1 MDQKNDQ
8 KNDQKHPLISHLLEL
23 RRVLVI
29 SLAAVLIAVVVVF
42 GCAIDPIMKLI
53 QEPIIAR
60 GIEMSSIKLTEPLM
74 TKIKV
79 SLIAGFVIAS
89 PVIIWQIWNFV
100 KPALYPSEKRAFW
113 GIFAAMVLLFLVGV
127 VFCYG
132 AVYVLTVEF
141 FIAMGG
147 ELVEFRLSIADY
159 VDYLFGF
166 VVPFGVAFELPVVL
180 YITTR
185 MGLTNYQMLASKR
198 KFIILG
204 VVIVAAVLTP
214 PDVVSQVMLA
224 VPILILF
231 EISLIIVR
239 LVQKKPDQ
247 EDGK

>member
-1 MDQKNDQ
+1 MDQNNDQ
-8 KNDQKHPLISHLLEL
+8 QHPLMTHLQAL
-23 RRVLVI
+23 RKMLFV
-29 SLAAVLIAVVVVF
+29 SLAAVLLAVVVIF

-79 SLIAGFVIAS
+79 SLIAGLVVAS
-89 PVIIWQIWNFV
+89 PVIIWQIWSFV
-100 KPALYPSEKRAFW
+100 KPALYPGEKRAFW

-180 YITTR
+180 YLTTR
-185 MGLTNYQMLASKR
+185 MGLTNYKMLASKR
-198 KFIILG
+198 KFIILA
-204 VVIVAAVLTP
+204 VVIIAAVLTP

-231 EISLIIVR
+231 EISLLIVR
-239 LVQKKPDQ
+239 VVQKKADPEEAQ
-247 EDGK
+247 SSET